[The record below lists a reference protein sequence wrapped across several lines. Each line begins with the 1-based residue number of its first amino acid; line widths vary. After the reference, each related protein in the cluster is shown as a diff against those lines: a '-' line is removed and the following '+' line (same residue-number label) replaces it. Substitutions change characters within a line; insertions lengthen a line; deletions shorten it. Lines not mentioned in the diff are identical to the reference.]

1 PVPFPD
7 PDRLVFF
14 ENTSP
19 QGNGAAASPAKFAH
33 WRKQTEVIQDPAAFN
48 TGIMNL
54 TDGEVPEQLKMAR
67 VSADGFK
74 LFGAPIIRGRSFS
87 ASEDLPKGPKVVV
100 ISQGLWNRHFGGSP
114 DVVGKSVS
122 LSNEQYEVIGVVGQ
136 SFHFDD

>member
-1 PVPFPD
+1 RRLCPGACFRMAGVAALALGIGVNTGIFSVVGAVLLRPVPFPD

-19 QGNGAAASPAKFAH
+19 QGNGANASPAKFAH

-54 TDGEVPEQLKMAR
+54 TDGEIPEQVKLGR

-74 LFGAPIIRGRSFS
+74 LFGVPIIRGRSFS
-87 ASEDLPKGPKVVV
+87 AAEDA
-100 ISQGLWNRHFGGSP
+100 
-114 DVVGKSVS
+114 
-122 LSNEQYEVIGVVGQ
+122 
-136 SFHFDD
+136 